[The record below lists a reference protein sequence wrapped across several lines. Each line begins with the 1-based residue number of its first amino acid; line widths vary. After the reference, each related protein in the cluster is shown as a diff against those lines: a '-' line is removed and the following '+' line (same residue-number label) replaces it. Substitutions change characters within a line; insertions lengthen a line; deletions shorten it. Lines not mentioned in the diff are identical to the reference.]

1 MRRLMTNFY
10 RVRSNPEVTWQRFA
24 LRGVSCALLVVGAL
38 AVAPA
43 FAMDPAQGEL
53 KANSPGMTAPI
64 NAQSEKVA
72 IPECLEKLNLS
83 QQQQDQVKEIVRD
96 YDADIATVWV
106 QFSVRYRDTIR
117 TETMLLAAI
126 EDNLTDAQRTQL
138 RDQRRKVAQHEK
150 SLAGTNSKSNQA
162 TMPPASAVEES
173 NAIVGVSLTAD
184 EEAAADKVQEKY
196 LSRLRSLNRDILGLH
211 TRLVSLEADKLVE
224 IEKVLTKDQL
234 KQLRELR
241 QNAPAAVLKAAAN
254 RSAATKT
261 E

>member
-1 MRRLMTNFY
+1 
-10 RVRSNPEVTWQRFA
+10 
-24 LRGVSCALLVVGAL
+24 
-38 AVAPA
+38 
-43 FAMDPAQGEL
+43 
-53 KANSPGMTAPI
+53 MTAPI

-162 TMPPASAVEES
+162 TTPPASAVEES